1 MVTLH
6 FTSHQPL
13 WLLESLELRNRQL
26 LKPAKRWGTCEKD
39 NRHLIINNRH
49 ILTQTNLQN
58 ELTRQNNQNTMTGK
72 KTTGNLT
79 FPIYFSLQTISLI
92 LFFFIVAPRMLFGQQ
107 KNVGNGNQ
115 QWLQYYNQTKLN
127 DKWTLLFDGG
137 YRLKDGF
144 QESSQYIV
152 RAAIGY
158 NINSDIRISSGLAH
172 LGFYS
177 SDKIN
182 KVEFR
187 PYQEMTVNNKFNK
200 IGLVHRYR
208 MEERFFNPVTNGE
221 IQTPN
226 TFNFRFRYSLMLS
239 IPLFKL
245 SKAKTDKEFLINF
258 GDEIFIN
265 AGKNVVNNIFD
276 QNRFI
281 VSPSFRLN
289 ENLTLSLTWNSQF
302 ASTSSQAIF
311 NYTNVF
317 WLQIKHK
324 LNIRKKQ
331 KE

>member
-1 MVTLH
+1 
-6 FTSHQPL
+6 
-13 WLLESLELRNRQL
+13 
-26 LKPAKRWGTCEKD
+26 
-39 NRHLIINNRH
+39 
-49 ILTQTNLQN
+49 
-58 ELTRQNNQNTMTGK
+58 
-72 KTTGNLT
+72 
-79 FPIYFSLQTISLI
+79 
-92 LFFFIVAPRMLFGQQ
+92 MLFGQQ

-137 YRLKDGF
+137 YRLKYGF